1 MQPTPLT
8 ATGLDV
14 TNAEIEA
21 LFAPFVARTFTA
33 ADRAWTAEL
42 ARRRRKLLRQALRR
56 LMGGRDPGGGRR
68 GRTTVEAEYGEAWAK
83 IDYGMYA
90 LGQPLA
96 FVSPWVYGERRWF
109 AADAG
114 ATRVRQLLLQR
125 IVARLRPRRVLEV
138 GSGNGINL
146 ILLASRFPELEVTGV
161 ELTQAGV
168 RAATELQRAG
178 RLPPGMAD
186 YAPDGVADAAAFTRI
201 DFRQGDAGALPFPD
215 GSFDLVFTM
224 LALEQME
231 SLRAKAL
238 AELARVT
245 RGHALA
251 IEPFAD
257 VNASFWRRL
266 NVYRRDYFRGRIA
279 DLPGFGLVPEL
290 VTDDFPQEV
299 FLGACLVLARKRG

>member
-8 ATGLDV
+8 ATGLGV
-14 TNAEIEA
+14 TDAEIEA
-21 LFAPFVARTFTA
+21 LFAPFVARA
-33 ADRAWTAEL
+33 LAPGERDWTTEL

-56 LMGGRDPGGGRR
+56 LLGGRDPGGGRR
-68 GRTTVEAEYGEAWAK
+68 GRDTVEAEYGEAWAK

-90 LGQPLA
+90 LGRPLA
-96 FVSPWVYGERRWF
+96 FVSPWVHGERRWF

-146 ILLASRFPELEVTGV
+146 ILLASRFPELELAGV
-161 ELTQAGV
+161 ELTAAGV
-168 RAATELQRAG
+168 RAARELQRAG
-178 RLPPGMAD
+178 RLPPCMTG
-186 YAPDGVADAAAFTRI
+186 YAPDGIADDTAFTRI

-215 GSFDLVFTM
+215 GGFDLVFTM

-245 RGHALA
+245 RGHALM

-257 VNASFWRRL
+257 VNATFWRRL
-266 NVYRRDYFRGRIA
+266 NIYRRDYFRGRIA
-279 DLPGFGLVPEL
+279 DLPGYGLVPEL